1 MALPFIL
8 GVAVGAGAIL
18 AYNNSKKI
26 QEKTSE
32 VLDKSKDIASDVKKN
47 MDATVECIKDKI
59 DKKEAKEEPVTQEK
73 KDKEEEF

>member
-8 GVAVGAGAIL
+8 GVAVGAGAVI

-32 VLDKSKDIASDVKKN
+32 VLDKSKDIVSDVKKN
-47 MDATVECIKDKI
+47 MDATVECIKDKVE
-59 DKKEAKEEPVTQEK
+59 KKEPKEPVKEK
-73 KDKEEEF
+73 EKNDKEEEF

>member
-8 GVAVGAGAIL
+8 GIAVGAGAVV

-32 VLDKSKDIASDVKKN
+32 VLEKSKDMVSDVKKN
-47 MDATVECIKDKI
+47 MDSTIDCIKDKVEKKEEACASAKNS
-59 DKKEAKEEPVTQEK
+59 DKKEEEV
-73 KDKEEEF
+73 

>member
-8 GVAVGAGAIL
+8 GVAVGAGAVI

-32 VLDKSKDIASDVKKN
+32 VLDKSKDMASDVKKN
-47 MDATVECIKDKI
+47 MDATVECIKDK
-59 DKKEAKEEPVTQEK
+59 VEK
-73 KDKEEEF
+73 KCSKDNTDEKNDKEQEF